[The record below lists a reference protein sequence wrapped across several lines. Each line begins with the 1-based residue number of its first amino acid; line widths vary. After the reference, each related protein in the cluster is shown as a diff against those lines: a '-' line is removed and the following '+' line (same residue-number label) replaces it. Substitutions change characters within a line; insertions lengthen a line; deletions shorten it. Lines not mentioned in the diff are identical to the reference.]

1 MGIGLVNLAVSSARK
16 RRRKGKQD
24 RERVYEEQVETCAAM
39 KRADRIAKEDREEP
53 LSTFGMHDMV
63 RGQLRRWAGCHQRDQ
78 LQLAVT
84 RRANRP
90 LKVTTKTAILAM
102 TFSGCP
108 FY

>member
-16 RRRKGKQD
+16 RRKGKQD